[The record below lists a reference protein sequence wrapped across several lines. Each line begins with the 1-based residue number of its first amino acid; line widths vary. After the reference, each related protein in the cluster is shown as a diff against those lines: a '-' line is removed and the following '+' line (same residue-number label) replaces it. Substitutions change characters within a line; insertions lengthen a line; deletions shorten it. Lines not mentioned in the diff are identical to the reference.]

1 VDFVPDTSPLDE
13 PLASPQQLPT
23 FHVGPRLSAKL
34 TTVTL
39 VAICAVIVLHSGNLN
54 SRFLTG
60 HFRGKAPEAPAV
72 AVAVEWLFSNALVRW
87 AVPLLFA
94 LSGFLFARDLVPS
107 VRSFARKYRSR
118 ARTVLAPFLLW
129 SAIGIV
135 LLALEGWSPLPGR
148 LTDTAVAR
156 SLAHFDV
163 LERWLRH
170 PVTYPL
176 WFLQALL
183 LCILVSPALYVLVDR
198 LGYVGLAP
206 LVALWALTRDG
217 HGNYFDPLALTFFA
231 LGMVVAL
238 RLRAG
243 RWVPFTSAKD
253 GGRRLA
259 TALPPLFVAASVA
272 YGATL
277 RESDASWAAVLYEG
291 IMCLGVAAVWLGY
304 DVYLRRWESS
314 RVVTTLAPLAFFIF
328 CAQEPALHWYKRLF
342 LVLTGGSRAG
352 AGAVLV
358 SYVLTPVAT
367 LVTVALLGAA
377 LRAAIPPVYGLL
389 TGGRGAPRSAAA
401 RSAPR

>member
-1 VDFVPDTSPLDE
+1 VDAVPDTPLVDE
-13 PLASPQQLPT
+13 QLASPRHLPA
-23 FHVGPRLSAKL
+23 FPVGPRLSVKL
-34 TTVTL
+34 TAVTL
-39 VAICAVIVLHSGNLN
+39 LAICAVIVLHSGNLN

-72 AVAVEWLFSNALVRW
+72 AVAVEWFFSNALVRW

-107 VRSFARKYRSR
+107 VGSFARKYRSR
-118 ARTVLAPFLLW
+118 ARTVLVPFLLW
-129 SAIGIV
+129 SAMGIA
-135 LLALEGWSPLPGR
+135 LLALEGSLPLPGR
-148 LTDTAVAR
+148 LTDPAVAR
-156 SLAHFDV
+156 SLAHLDL

-206 LVALWALTRDG
+206 LVALWGLTRDG

-231 LGMVVAL
+231 LGMAVAL

-243 RWVPFTSAKD
+243 RWVPFAGADD
-253 GGRRLA
+253 GEGRLA
-259 TALPPLFVAASVA
+259 TVLPPLFMVACVV

-277 RESDASWAAVLYEG
+277 RESGAWWAAVLYEG

-314 RVVTTLAPLAFFIF
+314 RAVTALAPLAFFIF
-328 CAQEPALHWYKRLF
+328 CAQEPALHWYKRFF

-352 AGAVLV
+352 TGAVLV
-358 SYVLTPVAT
+358 SYVLTPLAT
-367 LVTVALLGAA
+367 LATVALAGAA
-377 LRAAIPPVYGLL
+377 LRALIPPVYGLL
-389 TGGRGAPRSAAA
+389 TGGRGVPRSAAA